1 MNQITQEQVEH
12 VANLARL
19 NLSNRGKEKYTS
31 QLNGILNFFEK
42 LKHLDTTNVEPTSH
56 VMDVYNVMREDEKS
70 SIRYKRGSFKEC
82 TDQEEG
88 HFKVPPVME

>member
-1 MNQITQEQVEH
+1 MSEITQEQVEH

-19 NLSNRGKEKYTS
+19 NLTNEEKEKYTS

-82 TDQEEG
+82 TG
-88 HFKVPPVME
+88 SRRGTI